1 MPEGDTVYRTAR
13 RLNRA
18 LAGEVLT
25 RSEFRVPQHATV
37 DLSGATVVETVA
49 RGKHLL
55 TRIDSD
61 LPLTLH
67 THLRMEGSWRTFSP
81 GKRWSAP
88 AAQARVVLETERSV
102 AVGFSLGVVELVG
115 RDWEARLVGHLGP
128 DPLGPDWDEEEALR
142 RTLRRPQISVH
153 EALLDQTN
161 LAGIGNMYAV
171 ELCFT
176 SGVPPATPVALV
188 PDLIGLLRRAKLM
201 LEQNSRRATQTT
213 TGDLRDPHW
222 VYRRTRSGCRRC
234 GGPISVTLLG
244 TSGRERPAYWCP
256 RCQPPPPRADRDP
269 GRLRPRR

>member
-1 MPEGDTVYRTAR
+1 MPEGDTVFRTAR

-25 RSEFRVPQHATV
+25 RSQFRVPQHATV
-37 DLSGATVVETVA
+37 DLAGATVVETIP

-55 TRIDSD
+55 TRIDAD
-61 LPLTLH
+61 RPLTLH

-102 AVGFSLGVVELVG
+102 AVGFTLGIVELVA
-115 RDWEARLVGHLGP
+115 RDWEVNIVGHLGP
-128 DPLGPDWDEEEALR
+128 DPLGPDWDEEEASRRMLQR
-142 RTLRRPQISVH
+142 PDRTLH

-171 ELCFT
+171 EVCFV
-176 SGVPPATPVALV
+176 SGVPPATPVRLV
-188 PDLIGLLRRAKLM
+188 PDLIAVLRRAKLM

-213 TGDLRDPHW
+213 TGDRRDPHW
-222 VYRRTRSGCRRC
+222 VYRRQHLGCRRC
-234 GGPISVTLLG
+234 GGPVSMNMLG
-244 TSGRERPAYWCP
+244 PSGRERPAFWCAH
-256 RCQPPPPRADRDP
+256 CQPPP
-269 GRLRPRR
+269 G